1 MSLTEKIAFLARFYN
16 KFGDFVRNADQS
28 DPILYSLSELKQSYD
43 ALKCSEY
50 YSRELV
56 PHNPYSDITRDHIVE
71 VSYCLANEWCSV
83 FGHDL
88 SAKE

>member
-1 MSLTEKIAFLARFYN
+1 MSLTEKIAFLERFYN

-43 ALKCSEY
+43 ALRCSEY
-50 YSRELV
+50 YSRHLV

-71 VSYCLANEWCSV
+71 VSYFLANTWCGV

-88 SAKE
+88 SVEE